1 MGSNREEKID
11 AWIFEQGIKED
22 RRRRII
28 PSSTDRITH
37 QPVGTGLEAMENVA
51 RYFGD
56 PVSYTHLT
64 LPTTPYV

>member
-37 QPVGTGLEAMENVA
+37 QPVGTGLEAMENV
-51 RYFGD
+51 
-56 PVSYTHLT
+56 
-64 LPTTPYV
+64 